1 MLFLILFI
9 EHSRCASMK
18 LFVLNY
24 LINAIMKHLFHL
36 SEDSDCY
43 FGLPWCIIYLHV

>member
-24 LINAIMKHLFHL
+24 LINAINETSF
-36 SEDSDCY
+36 S
-43 FGLPWCIIYLHV
+43 FV